1 MNAKLVTMRKM
12 RFPSERVDVD
22 DFDGGTIFDGPNK
35 DKLLLAVFSSVI
47 DNKKYV
53 KTLLHI

>member
-22 DFDGGTIFDGPNK
+22 DFDRGTIFHGPNK
-35 DKLLLAVFSSVI
+35 DKLLLAVFSSGI
-47 DNKKYV
+47 DNTKYV